1 MISDILVRHFV
12 TTLPAIY
19 GMAYSTKLA
28 EYCRWDR
35 FGEWLLYAVVYALR
49 RGIFVCTFGKSTEVA
64 KVRRKVAFAA
74 FEVWSSLSLFVAFV
88 VVVRRSSSF
97 VRSSFVVRRSSFVVR
112 SFVRCSLF
120 VEVRTFRM
128 FELFVR
134 SFVRSFELL
143 SPPSLT
149 LSSLL
154 FGRSCW
160 RSNFAQTAST
170 TERTDTHQPHKE
182 RLTRQQQRQQLS
194 DAARD
199 AGTR

>member
-97 VRSSFVVRRSSFVVR
+97 VRSSFVVRLSSFVRSFVVR
-112 SFVRCSLF
+112 CSLK
-120 VEVRTFRM
+120 
-128 FELFVR
+128 FEHFECSNCSFVR
-134 SFVRSFELL
+134 SFVRSNCCHL
-143 SPPSLT
+143 PPSLSHRCSLVVRVGVPT
-149 LSSLL
+149 SHKQRRRLS
-154 FGRSCW
+154 
-160 RSNFAQTAST
+160 
-170 TERTDTHQPHKE
+170 ERTRTSRIRKDLHD
-182 RLTRQQQRQQLS
+182 S
-194 DAARD
+194 NN
-199 AGTR
+199 GNS